1 MKNRVFW
8 FLRMREMARPEPHP
22 QQLIITPHHH
32 HPPPHPATTTTP
44 SDYHTTRCNGGNGKG
59 ATRNRTGTSST
70 LGHYGKVELPPRFC
84 LFARCILPGCFWSR
98 RLFSP
103 RCRFY
108 PFDDS
113 GISYAGKTLII
124 KETQNQSTEG
134 EDGGTGL
141 NVWDGSLLL

>member
-70 LGHYGKVELPPRFC
+70 FGHYGKVELLPRFC
-84 LFARCILPGCFWSR
+84 LFARCILPVVFGLEVCSHRVADSIHLITPAYLMPARHSSSR
-98 RLFSP
+98 RRKINLQ
-103 RCRFY
+103 
-108 PFDDS
+108 
-113 GISYAGKTLII
+113 
-124 KETQNQSTEG
+124 KEKMVV
-134 EDGGTGL
+134 L
-141 NVWDGSLLL
+141 V